1 MNSLLQLV
9 YIMQASLIPYIQL
22 WSSTLGTPCKDI
34 EEHHGHLGSR
44 KEQCFLTHAR
54 ATTTAFLTD
63 DQCQASEVHWA
74 KWFRLLLHFLVLLH
88 IAPEKEWN
96 FVWLD
101 VRNQWDLAVEMI
113 WSNSARCC
121 SLIFKLT
128 KAPLIENADPVVC
141 CWIRATISK
150 IKLRTSGLQRVAN
163 R

>member
-1 MNSLLQLV
+1 MWMNSLLQVV

-54 ATTTAFLTD
+54 ATTTAFSTD

-74 KWFRLLLHFLVLLH
+74 KWFRLLLHFFVLLH

-101 VRNQWDLAVEMI
+101 VRNQWGIELKVWFVNLVSVVVAVVVAELCVFMNADLLV
-113 WSNSARCC
+113 R
-121 SLIFKLT
+121 
-128 KAPLIENADPVVC
+128 LIECYLYKA
-141 CWIRATISK
+141 ILLK
-150 IKLRTSGLQRVAN
+150 
-163 R
+163 